1 MAVVRHE
8 LLGSGS
14 LGENYRATK
23 ADGLCV
29 TRPYAVKVIRPSLVG
44 DVIMLHRLASAAQ
57 HAAALEGPGFAT
69 VHDLYVAEGQVHV
82 LMDLVDG
89 VDLERLVEVVRA
101 RGETLPPVAALSV
114 LADVAAALAAM
125 HQRADL
131 VWQGVCQLGL
141 WPAKILIRSDGRVVL
156 PAPGLLMSQPPE
168 FWRELAPEQRW
179 FVAPEV
185 VEGHVAP
192 AADAWSLGRLWSW
205 LVGEAT
211 EALWP
216 ELVPVAKRLVNT
228 EPSRRGDLEHASA
241 QLSQLLASFGRQGK
255 AALGRYV
262 RRYRASDTDLYLPD
276 PDDVAAAAEN
286 IDLGPTQPFTRA
298 EDSQPNRM

>member
-1 MAVVRHE
+1 MAVVRQE
-8 LLGSGS
+8 LLGSGP
-14 LGENYRATK
+14 LGENYRATL
-23 ADGLCV
+23 AGGLCA
-29 TRPYAVKVIRPSLVG
+29 TRPYAVKVVRPSLVA
-44 DVIMLHRLASAAQ
+44 DAIMLHRLANAAQ
-57 HAAALEGPGFAT
+57 YAAALDGPGFAA
-69 VHDLYVAEGQVHV
+69 VHDFYIEKGEVHV

-101 RGETLPPVAALSV
+101 RGEHLPPVAALSV
-114 LADVAAALAAM
+114 VADVAAALASM
-125 HQRADL
+125 HERADL
-131 VWQGVCQLGL
+131 VWQGVCQLAL

-156 PAPGLLMSQPPE
+156 PAPGLMMAQPPE
-168 FWRELAPEQRW
+168 FWRELSPEQRW

-185 VEGHVAP
+185 VAGHVAP

-205 LVGEAT
+205 LIGDAT
-211 EALWP
+211 EVLWP
-216 ELVPVAKRLVNT
+216 ELAPVARRLMST

-241 QLSQLLASFGRQGK
+241 QIAHRLSDFGRQGS